1 MNEKEFNLLE
11 EPWILVI
18 DDRCHTKE
26 VSLIELFGN
35 AHLYKDLCGE
45 LPTQDFAVMRL
56 LLAVLHTVFSRYDPD
71 GEESPLNDPD
81 DALDRWKA
89 LWEAGRFP
97 AEVITD
103 YLESQ
108 RENFYLFHP
117 ERPFYQCE
125 KAKIGTEYSSAKLN
139 GNLSESSNKVRL
151 FPTASGKAKNELS
164 FSEAA
169 RWLIYVNAYDDTS
182 AKPSSEAKKLS
193 EKLPSP
199 GAGWLGKLG
208 LIAVLG
214 NNLFETLMLN
224 LTVCTENGE
233 LFKKEKPIWEHEK
246 IPDGERVQITLPDNL
261 SALFTLQS
269 RRLYLKR
276 EKQTVTGYCL
286 LGGDFFEK
294 ENAFI
299 EPMTVWSK
307 KDSKTSEQYTP
318 RRHNASK
325 QMWREFSTMIY
336 QSGDV
341 RLPGVISWV
350 HTLKDKDLIED
361 CLLSVKIAS
370 VQYGDKDFFVN
381 NVFSDSLQMHAS
393 LLSEMNAEWQK
404 AVINNIAFCDKIA
417 NKVWHLAKNINLA
430 AGGDYVPKDSSCSA
444 AAFAERAKAEFYD
457 RLDLPFR
464 GWLCA
469 LDPETDD
476 AADREKEW
484 RDQCLGIARTLGN
497 ELIGAVRTE
506 AIFGRRIKKEGEKSE
521 TRSAAK
527 AANWFLYELTKA
539 QNQ

>member
-11 EPWILVI
+11 EPWLRVI
-18 DDRCHTKE
+18 DDKCETKE
-26 VSLIELFGN
+26 VSLIELFRD

-71 GEESPLNDPD
+71 GKESPLNDPE
-81 DALDRWKA
+81 DARKRWKA
-89 LWEAGRFP
+89 LWENEKFP
-97 AEVITD
+97 SKVIAD

-108 RENFYLFHP
+108 KESFYLFHP

-139 GNLSESSNKVRL
+139 GNLSESSNKIRL
-151 FPTASGKAKNELS
+151 FPNVSGKAKNELS

-182 AKPSSEAKKLS
+182 AKPSIEAKKLS

-199 GAGWLGKLG
+199 GAGWLGRLG

-224 LTVCTENGE
+224 FIVHTENGE
-233 LFKKEKPIWEHEK
+233 LFKKEKPIWEREK
-246 IPDGERVQITLPDNL
+246 IPDGERVQIILPDNL
-261 SALFTLQS
+261 SALYTLQS

-276 EKQTVTGYCL
+276 EKQTVTGYYL

-294 ENAFI
+294 ENAFL
-299 EPMTVWSK
+299 EPMTIWTK
-307 KDSKTSEQYTP
+307 KDSKTSEIYTP

-325 QMWREFSTMIY
+325 QMWREFSAMIHG
-336 QSGDV
+336 SDKMH
-341 RLPGVISWV
+341 RPGIISWID
-350 HTLKDKDLIED
+350 TLKGKELIED
-361 CLLSVKIAS
+361 RLLNIKIAS

-393 LLSEMNAEWQK
+393 LLSEMNGEWPK
-404 AVINNIAFCDKIA
+404 AVENSVKFCDSIA
-417 NKVWHLAKNINLA
+417 NKVGKLAQRINLA

-444 AAFAERAKAEFYD
+444 AVFADRAKAEFYD

-464 GWLCA
+464 EWLCA

-476 AADREKEW
+476 SEDRETEW
-484 RDQCLGIARTLGN
+484 QKQCLRIARKLGS
-497 ELIGAVRTE
+497 ELIGTVRTE
-506 AIFGRRIKKEGEKSE
+506 AIFGRRIKKEGEKSKIY
-521 TRSAAK
+521 SAAK
-527 AANWFLYELTKA
+527 AENQFLYELEKV
-539 QNQ
+539 QNK